1 MDPQNTP
8 QVIIATWLSLFSTLG
23 MLVLGYLQLFRRP
36 LQPKSQDVLDNVDAS
51 GRVTQGA
58 LDLAEAYKEQIK
70 VITSGFQNEIDQLK
84 KQVEELQKN
93 VSIIPDLERENEK
106 LKAENKQ
113 LRDELTTL
121 RNRLS
126 ALEGSKSQSG

>member
-93 VSIIPDLERENEK
+93 VSIIPDLKRENEK

-113 LRDELTTL
+113 LRDEITTL

-126 ALEGSKSQSG
+126 ALEGGKSQSG

>member
-93 VSIIPDLERENEK
+93 VSVIPDLERENEK

-113 LRDELTTL
+113 LRDEITTL

-126 ALEGSKSQSG
+126 ALEGGKSQSG